1 MRAPFNTLFGRLFG
15 VLLVAIVLA
24 HALAFFWFH
33 HYGQPPPPPP
43 ERFIEQP
50 DGTMV
55 PEGKERHRP
64 WFGGP
69 VVPLTF
75 QFVSLIIAAWYGAK
89 LLSRPI
95 QRLSEAAERLSLD
108 LDSPPLEES
117 GPLEARQAASTF
129 NLMQKRIREQVSQ
142 RARMLGAVS
151 HDLRTP
157 LSRLKLRLEQ
167 IEDTRLQG
175 QMRQDL
181 DDMIGMLDATLS
193 YLHEQ
198 RTSETRHWLDVQ
210 ALVESMSENAQDQ
223 GSDVQFAGTCAP
235 LQVQP
240 MALRSCL
247 NNLIDNALRYAGS
260 ARIELTD
267 SHEALVIRVIDHG
280 PGIAA
285 DKREAVFEPFYRL
298 EGSRNRNSGG
308 VGLGMTISKEAAE
321 RLGGRL
327 NLEETWWWTDGRDVV
342 AQGLRPSTAP
352 TLALIQPLQ
361 RLIFPTP
368 LSLGRTP
375 IRQQAVGH
383 RQQGR
388 ADKQADKTKGNQ
400 TTEHAEQHNDQR
412 QIAAPTD
419 EVGLEHVV
427 HAADDERAPYTEEHR
442 VGVITFPGQPGRGRD
457 PHQRRAHGDQA
468 EQEGDDAQH
477 QRARYAGDQEAD
489 QCQHRLGGGGADH
502 AVDYPLYGASH
513 QFDVVAGAFADQ
525 AFQ

>member
-24 HALAFFWFH
+24 HLLGFFWFH
-33 HYGQPPPPPP
+33 HYGPPPPPP
-43 ERFIEQP
+43 QGTFVEQP
-50 DGTMV
+50 DGTMKLL
-55 PEGKERHRP
+55 PKHKRS
-64 WFGGP
+64 WFNGP
-69 VVPLTF
+69 AVPLTF
-75 QFVSLIIAAWYGAK
+75 QFISLILAAWYGAK

-108 LDSPPLEES
+108 LDSPPLDEL
-117 GPLEARQAASTF
+117 GPREAKQAASTF
-129 NLMQKRIREQVSQ
+129 NLMQRRIREQVSQ

-167 IEDTRLQG
+167 IDDVKLQG

-181 DDMIGMLDATLS
+181 NDMIGMLDATLS

-210 ALVESMSENAQDQ
+210 ALVESLSENAQDQ

-247 NNLIDNALRYAGS
+247 NNLIDNALRYAGT
-260 ARIELTD
+260 ARVELSD
-267 SHEALVIRVIDHG
+267 SRDALVIRVIDHG

-321 RLGGRL
+321 RLGGSL
-327 NLEETWWWTDGRDVV
+327 TLEET
-342 AQGLRPSTAP
+342 P
-352 TLALIQPLQ
+352 
-361 RLIFPTP
+361 
-368 LSLGRTP
+368 
-375 IRQQAVGH
+375 
-383 RQQGR
+383 
-388 ADKQADKTKGNQ
+388 
-400 TTEHAEQHNDQR
+400 
-412 QIAAPTD
+412 
-419 EVGLEHVV
+419 
-427 HAADDERAPYTEEHR
+427 
-442 VGVITFPGQPGRGRD
+442 
-457 PHQRRAHGDQA
+457 
-468 EQEGDDAQH
+468 
-477 QRARYAGDQEAD
+477 
-489 QCQHRLGGGGADH
+489 GGGLT
-502 AVDYPLYGASH
+502 AVMWLPRA
-513 QFDVVAGAFADQ
+513 
-525 AFQ
+525 

>member
-1 MRAPFNTLFGRLFG
+1 MRNAFNTLFGRLFG

-24 HALAFFWFH
+24 HVLAISWFRY
-33 HYGQPPPPPP
+33 YGPPPPPP
-43 ERFIEQP
+43 QETFVEQP
-50 DGTMV
+50 DGTMKLL
-55 PEGKERHRP
+55 PKHKRP

-75 QFVSLIIAAWYGAK
+75 QFISLIIAAWYGAK

-108 LDSPPLEES
+108 LDSPPLDES
-117 GPLEARQAASTF
+117 GPREARQAASTF
-129 NLMQKRIREQVSQ
+129 NLMQRRIREQVSQ

-167 IEDTRLQG
+167 IEDTKLQG

-223 GSDVQFAGTCAP
+223 GCDVQFAGTCAP

-247 NNLIDNALRYAGS
+247 NNLIDNALRYAGT
-260 ARIELTD
+260 ARIELAD
-267 SHEALVIRVIDHG
+267 SREALVIRVIDHG

-327 NLEETWWWTDGRDVV
+327 HLEET
-342 AQGLRPSTAP
+342 P
-352 TLALIQPLQ
+352 
-361 RLIFPTP
+361 
-368 LSLGRTP
+368 
-375 IRQQAVGH
+375 
-383 RQQGR
+383 
-388 ADKQADKTKGNQ
+388 
-400 TTEHAEQHNDQR
+400 
-412 QIAAPTD
+412 
-419 EVGLEHVV
+419 
-427 HAADDERAPYTEEHR
+427 
-442 VGVITFPGQPGRGRD
+442 
-457 PHQRRAHGDQA
+457 
-468 EQEGDDAQH
+468 
-477 QRARYAGDQEAD
+477 
-489 QCQHRLGGGGADH
+489 GGGLT
-502 AVDYPLYGASH
+502 AVMWLPRA
-513 QFDVVAGAFADQ
+513 
-525 AFQ
+525 